1 MPEITVSANRRASDD
16 AGSIHSRLLIDGK
29 WCDTGRLE
37 ENTNPSDLADL
48 LGDYCC
54 ASSQDVEEAV
64 SAARRA
70 FRGWARSNPEQRAAI
85 LRNVARLLEA
95 RTESLAQLLSREEGK
110 VLKDARGEVA
120 RAAQIF
126 YFYSGECLRH
136 PGATYASL
144 RPGFDARVD
153 YEPVGVVALITA
165 WNYPFALAAWKIAPA
180 LAYGNTIVFKPSEV
194 TPACGVAIAEILIEA
209 GLPAGVLNMVHGPGA
224 ELGEA
229 LICGTDA
236 VSFTGATTTG
246 RKVLE
251 CAARGMKK
259 VQLELGG
266 KNPLVIADDADVE
279 LAADVALDGAFLQA
293 GQRCTASSRL
303 IVTAG
308 IHDAFVERL
317 AAKLRAWRVGHALDV
332 ASDIGPVVTKAQLAK
347 DLSFIAGAREAGA
360 ELLCGGELLERETR
374 GFYLA
379 PALFIGSTN
388 AMRINREE
396 VFGPVAAVIRAAD
409 LDEAIA
415 IANDTEYALSAGIC
429 TRSLTSAERFRRAT
443 RAGMV
448 AVNAPTA
455 GAEFHLPFGGRA
467 PSGYG
472 PREQG
477 TATAAFFTESKTT
490 YSNHGVT

>member
-1 MPEITVSANRRASDD
+1 MSELTVATNRGMAFT
-16 AGSIHSRLLIDGK
+16 GSIHARMLIDGV
-29 WCDTGRLE
+29 WRETARLE
-37 ENTNPSDLADL
+37 QNKNPSDLADR

-54 ASSQDVEEAV
+54 ASLPDVEAAV
-64 SAARRA
+64 FAARRA
-70 FRGWARSNPEQRAAI
+70 FLGWSRSNPEQRASI
-85 LRNVARLLEA
+85 LRNAARLLET
-95 RTESLAQLLSREEGK
+95 RTEALAHLLSREEGK
-110 VLKDARGEVA
+110 VLKDARSEVI
-120 RAAQIF
+120 RAAQILH
-126 YFYSGECLRH
+126 FYSGESLRH

-144 RPGFDARVD
+144 RGFDARVD
-153 YEPVGVVALITA
+153 HEPVGVVALITP
-165 WNYPFALAAWKIAPA
+165 WNFPFMVAVWKIAPA

-209 GLPAGVLNMVHGPGA
+209 GLPDGVLNMIHGPGA

-229 LICGTDA
+229 LIHGTDA
-236 VSFTGATTTG
+236 VSFTGSTATG

-266 KNPLVIADDADVE
+266 KNALVVADDADIE
-279 LAADVALDGAFLQA
+279 LAANIALDGAFLQA

-317 AAKLRAWRVGHALDV
+317 SAKLRAWRVGHALDP
-332 ASDIGPVVTKAQLAK
+332 ASDIGPIVTEAQLAK
-347 DLSFIAGAREAGA
+347 DLSFIAAARDGGA
-360 ELLCGGELLERETR
+360 ELLCGGAILERETR
-374 GFYLA
+374 GYYLA
-379 PALFIGSTN
+379 PALFVGSTN

-396 VFGPVAAVIRAAD
+396 VFGPVAAVIRAVD
-409 LDEAIA
+409 VDEAIA

-429 TRSLTSAERFRRAT
+429 TRSLASAERFRRAM

-448 AVNAPTA
+448 TVNASTS

-490 YSNHGVT
+490 YVNHGVT

>member
-1 MPEITVSANRRASDD
+1 MPEIAVSAQSR
-16 AGSIHSRLLIDGK
+16 AGSVRARLLIDGN
-29 WCDTGRLE
+29 WRETDRLAQ
-37 ENTNPSDLADL
+37 NKNPSDLADV

-54 ASSQDVEEAV
+54 ASTRDVDEAAFA
-64 SAARRA
+64 SRRA
-70 FRGWARSNPEQRAAI
+70 LPGWARSNPEQRASI
-85 LRNVARLLEA
+85 LRNVARLIEV
-95 RTESLAQLLSREEGK
+95 RTETLAVLLSREAGK
-110 VLKDARGEVA
+110 VLKDARGEVV

-126 YFYSGECLRH
+126 HFYSGESLRH

-144 RPGFDARVD
+144 RGFDARVD

-165 WNYPFALAAWKIAPA
+165 WNFPFAVAAWKIAPA
-180 LAYGNTIVFKPSEV
+180 LAYANTVVFKPSEV
-194 TPACGVAIAEILIEA
+194 TPHCGFALAEILVEA
-209 GLPAGVLNMVHGPGA
+209 GVPAGVFNMVQGPGA

-229 LICGTDA
+229 LIRAADA
-236 VSFTGATTTG
+236 VSLTGSTATG

-251 CAARGMKK
+251 CAAKGMKK

-266 KNPLVIADDADVE
+266 KNALVVADDADVE
-279 LAADVALDGAFLQA
+279 LATDVALDGAFLQA

-303 IVTAG
+303 IVTAR

-317 AAKLRAWRVGHALDV
+317 ATKVRAWHVGHALDPS
-332 ASDIGPVVTKAQLAK
+332 SDMGPVVTETQLTK
-347 DLSFIAGAREAGA
+347 DLSYIAGAREAGA
-360 ELLCGGELLERETR
+360 ELMCGGERLERNTR
-374 GFYLA
+374 GYYLA

-409 LDEAIA
+409 FDEAIA
-415 IANDTEYALSAGIC
+415 IANDTEYALSSGIC
-429 TRSLTSAERFRRAT
+429 TRSIAAAERFRRAT

-448 AVNAPTA
+448 TVNASTS
-455 GAEFHLPFGGRA
+455 GAEFHVAFGGRA

-490 YSNHGVT
+490 YVNHGAL